1 MGSPFTNRTS
11 VCDES
16 PSHLEHDLLK
26 KRVRILSV
34 NGSPVTL
41 TLPTNLAPGGYLIR
55 QEIIALHLATTLG
68 GAEFYPSCTQLNVS
82 GSQTGTPNETVSFP
96 GAYSDT
102 DPGILDPTVFNAG
115 ATYIFPGPP
124 ISNLFSASDM
134 STKAGQNNG
143 PQPSSSTYTDYN
155 TASSTA
161 TTHSPKSSGTSGSG
175 AQPTPASSTSKC
187 NLLKRDA
194 TLARRNSLVHHKA
207 QHKRRIGF
215 MRAIFDAVRY
225 S

>member
-1 MGSPFTNRTS
+1 M
-11 VCDES
+11 
-16 PSHLEHDLLK
+16 
-26 KRVRILSV
+26 

-161 TTHSPKSSGTSGSG
+161 TTHGPKSSSTSSGSG

-194 TLARRNSLVHHKA
+194 TLARRSSLAHHKA
-207 QHKRRIGF
+207 QHKRRTGF